1 MEYLF
6 VLSDKGGW
14 WLKIDSVKQLED
26 YHKKTDE
33 ARYEAT
39 LDRILHGEAP
49 YELLEKTPD
58 MKERIRL
65 MEDPSFKFLQAAYL
79 KAGQLNCSVLD
90 GVRAFKIEA
99 GMHELSLIKQSGA
112 VYFNPSGGCTG
123 DISYTQFCRRTELIF
138 PGFTEKDLRFVRYPN
153 GGRHWYAFAGN
164 MQIRDGMRNKWNTRE
179 EAERVAKKMLKAQ
192 GTI

>member
-39 LDRILHGEAP
+39 LDRILHGEDP
-49 YELLEKTPD
+49 YELLEKAPD
-58 MKERIRL
+58 IKERIRL

-99 GMHELSLIKQSGA
+99 GMHELRLIKQSGA
-112 VYFNPSGGCTG
+112 VYFNSSGGCTS
-123 DISYTQFCRRTELIF
+123 DLSYTQFCRRKELIF
-138 PGFTEKDLRFVRYPN
+138 PDFTEKDLRYVRYPN
-153 GGRHWYAFAGN
+153 GGRHWYVFIGD
-164 MQIRDGMRNKWNTRE
+164 MQVKDGMRSKWNTRE
-179 EAERVAKKMLKAQ
+179 EAERIAKKVLNAQ
-192 GTI
+192 

>member
-39 LDRILHGEAP
+39 LDRILHGEDP
-49 YELLEKTPD
+49 YELLEKAPD

-65 MEDPSFKFLQAAYL
+65 MEEPSFKFLQAAYL
-79 KAGQLNCSVLD
+79 KAVQLNCSVLD

-99 GMHELSLIKQSGA
+99 GMHELRLIKQSGA
-112 VYFNPSGGCTG
+112 VYFNSSGGCTS
-123 DISYTQFCRRTELIF
+123 DISYTAVLQKKRTDISEF
-138 PGFTEKDLRFVRYPN
+138 YRKRFTVCALS
-153 GGRHWYAFAGN
+153 
-164 MQIRDGMRNKWNTRE
+164 KWR
-179 EAERVAKKMLKAQ
+179 
-192 GTI
+192 